1 MHKLEI
7 EVMNVHK
14 EKDGIQVKQHAP
26 KQTNWVVLLLLLFG
40 FCFFIVQIGRHEG
53 DQSGEYMLQSQFHQK
68 VNKAGLE
75 MLHLLSP
82 ALFIEETSRE
92 EQAGS
97 LLSRISAIMNPLL
110 SYKQEYRQPKNFV
123 VAAQTVPVSYL
134 ENGGQEEDS
143 GYQQEMAT
151 TQEVSHSEPLEVI
164 LDEEQVDVE
173 QKVIEENNKVTKKHT
188 YSKKYTNKQLNNFSF
203 LKSQIYSVDAITPVT
218 AKDLNAKKL
227 LNKDLT
233 ITKDA
238 NQPKVLLYHTHASEA
253 FADSRK
259 GKQEDTVVGV
269 GDVLE
274 QELTSKYGITV
285 LHDKTV
291 YDVVNGKLDRS
302 QAYNV
307 AGDSI
312 ARTLRDNPSIEVVI
326 DLHRDGVAEGT
337 RLVTTVDGKPT
348 AQIMLFN
355 GMSRIKGKGE
365 IAYLK
370 NPNRAANLAFSL
382 QLQLAAEDRY
392 DGVMR
397 KIFLRSYRYNL
408 HYKERSLL
416 VEAGAQTNTVQ
427 EVKNAMTVLAQA
439 LNDVL
444 SKEGE

>member
-1 MHKLEI
+1 MHRLEI

-14 EKDGIQVKQHAP
+14 EKDGIQVRQHAP
-26 KQTNWVVLLLLLFG
+26 KQTNWVVLLLLLLG
-40 FCFFIVQIGRHEG
+40 FCFFMIQVGKQEG
-53 DQSGEYMLQSQFHQK
+53 YQSGEYMLQSQFHQR
-68 VNKAGLE
+68 VNKAGIK

-82 ALFIEETSRE
+82 ALFIEETSQE
-92 EQAGS
+92 ERAGI
-97 LLSRISAIMNPLL
+97 LLNELSAIVNPLL
-110 SYKQEYRQPKNFV
+110 SYEQEYKKPQDFV

-134 ENGGQEEDS
+134 ENGGQEENSD
-143 GYQQEMAT
+143 YQQDAEAAEGLEN
-151 TQEVSHSEPLEVI
+151 QASSETMSS
-164 LDEEQVDVE
+164 EEQAFVE
-173 QKVIEENNKVTKKHT
+173 QKVIEENNKVTQKHT
-188 YSKKYTNKQLNNFSF
+188 YSKKYTNKQLNDFSF

-218 AKDLNAKKL
+218 AKDLSAKKL

-274 QELTSKYGITV
+274 QELTTKYGITV
-285 LHDKTV
+285 LHDKTI
-291 YDVVNGKLDRS
+291 YDMVNGKLDRS

-312 ARTLRDNPSIEVVI
+312 ARILRDNPSIEVVI

-337 RLVTTVDGKPT
+337 RLVTTVDGKPA

-370 NPNRAANLAFSL
+370 NPNREGNLAFSL
-382 QLQLAAEDRY
+382 QLQLAALDRY
-392 DGVMR
+392 DGLMR

-416 VEAGAQTNTVQ
+416 IEAGAQTNTVE
-427 EVKNAMTVLAQA
+427 EVKNAMVPLAQA

-444 SKEGE
+444 SKDGE